1 MSIGNLYKLYDKQFL
16 AKVNY
21 QLYST
26 SPTKPWGEL
35 TLNHCTTV
43 DDGGGYIIELEDS
56 NEFQCHL
63 RRRVNCAVIGV
74 PPRFVYHFSGSM
86 LISPLP

>member
-1 MSIGNLYKLYDKQFL
+1 MNIGNLYKLNGKQFV

-21 QLYST
+21 RLHNT
-26 SPTKPWGEL
+26 SPTTPWGEL
-35 TLNHCTTV
+35 TLDDCTSV
-43 DDGGGYIIELEDS
+43 DDGGGYVIELEDR

-63 RRRVNCAVIGV
+63 RRRVSCAVIGV
-74 PPRFVYHFSGSM
+74 PPRFAYHFSGSM